1 MKMRTLRTICCLLP
15 ILGLV
20 ACASTDPQVT
30 QRMEQWESE
39 TREEV
44 EALKRAVEASYDRER
59 ALAERLRQTEDVNTQ
74 MRQELQVLS
83 EESSATRSYVD
94 SLQETAAAPSPF
106 RAVSFAGEIDAAA
119 AYQAAFAQYRK
130 RQYQTALDQFA
141 ELLTSAPYS
150 ELADNAQYWKGE
162 CFYGMGKFPQA
173 LTEFTKLFA
182 YQKTEKA
189 DDAQLKIAR
198 CYMAMGEKDKA
209 LSAFQKLL
217 DEYPKS
223 EYLDVARKEMK
234 YLQGP

>member
-1 MKMRTLRTICCLLP
+1 MRRLRTIWCLLP
-15 ILGLV
+15 ILGLT

-30 QRMEQWESE
+30 QRMEQWENE
-39 TREEV
+39 TREDV

-59 ALAERLRQTEDVNTQ
+59 ALAERLRQAEDVNTQ
-74 MRQELQVLS
+74 LRQEVQQVR
-83 EESSATRSYVD
+83 EESNATRSYID
-94 SLQETAAAPSPF
+94 SLQDLTAAPGGA
-106 RAVSFAGEIDAAA
+106 RAVPFAGEIDVAA
-119 AYQAAFAQYRK
+119 AYQAAFAQYRN
-130 RQYQTALDQFA
+130 RRYQIALEQFA

-162 CFYGMGKFPQA
+162 CFYGIGKFSQA
-173 LTEFTKLFA
+173 LTEFTKVFA

-189 DDAQLKIAR
+189 DDSQLKIAR

-209 LSAFQKLL
+209 LSAFQKLV

-223 EYLDVARKEMK
+223 EYVDVARKEMQ

>member
-1 MKMRTLRTICCLLP
+1 MRRFRTIWCLLP
-15 ILGLV
+15 IMGLV
-20 ACASTDPQVT
+20 ACATTDPQVT

-44 EALKRAVEASYDRER
+44 EALKRAVESSYDRER
-59 ALAERLRQTEDVNTQ
+59 ALAERLRQAEDVNAA
-74 MRQELQVLS
+74 LQREIQQVR
-83 EESSATRSYVD
+83 EESDATRSYID
-94 SLQETAAAPSPF
+94 SLQNPTASPDGS
-106 RAVSFAGEIDAAA
+106 RAIPFTGEIDVAA
-119 AYQAAFAQYRK
+119 AYQAAFAQYRN

-162 CFYGMGKFPQA
+162 CFYGIGKFSQA
-173 LTEFTKLFA
+173 LTEFTKVFA

-189 DDAQLKIAR
+189 DDSQLKIAR

-209 LSAFQKLL
+209 LSAFQKLV

-223 EYLDVARKEMK
+223 EYVDVAHKEMK